1 MSNAIWRS
9 EARRAE
15 PAQTTHNGPRPHAG
29 MLQLVLRHTGT
40 RTVIQDCYYH
50 VPVQV
55 LRPVYLDDCGT
66 AYVYLLNPC
75 GGVLGG
81 DTYTL
86 QVTLQA
92 GARAYLTTPSA
103 TKLYAARDTVAR
115 QHIDITLQAGS
126 VLTYLPEQT
135 IPFADAAFHQ
145 SLNIRLGP
153 GASVFL
159 GDIVAP
165 GRLARG
171 EKFAYREYCSRLRIE
186 DAGGEVMVIDH
197 CRLQPQRQRLEAL
210 GLLEGYAYLGTFYA
224 IRQGSILP
232 AALVEDLQTHLA
244 DRPHLA
250 ASVSMLEHGG
260 VVARLLGA
268 DHDSVSHALFAIWRT
283 LYQHLLGCPAIP
295 HRT

>member
-1 MSNAIWRS
+1 
-9 EARRAE
+9 
-15 PAQTTHNGPRPHAG
+15 
-29 MLQLVLRHTGT
+29 MLQLVLRHAGT
-40 RTVIQDCYYH
+40 RTVVADCYYH

-55 LRPVYLDDCGT
+55 LRPVYLDDHGT

-86 QVTLQA
+86 QVTLEA

-103 TKLYAARDTVAR
+103 TKLYAAHDAMAQQR
-115 QHIDITLQAGS
+115 IDITLGAGA

-135 IPFADAAFHQ
+135 IPFADAAFQQHVH
-145 SLNIRLGP
+145 LRLGS
-153 GASVFL
+153 GACVFL

-171 EKFAYREYCSRLRIE
+171 EKFAYREYCSRLRID
-186 DAGGEVMVIDH
+186 DASGAVLVVDQ
-197 CRLQPQRQRLEAL
+197 CRLQPPRQPLAAL
-210 GLLEGYAYLGTFYA
+210 GLLEGYTYLGTFFA
-224 IRQGSILP
+224 VCEGTVLP
-232 AALVEDLQTHLA
+232 AALVEHLQTLLV
-244 DRPHLA
+244 DRPQLA
-250 ASVSMLEHGG
+250 AGITQLEHGG
-260 VVARLLGA
+260 VVARLLGMS
-268 DHDSVSHALFAIWRT
+268 HDSVSDALFDLWRT